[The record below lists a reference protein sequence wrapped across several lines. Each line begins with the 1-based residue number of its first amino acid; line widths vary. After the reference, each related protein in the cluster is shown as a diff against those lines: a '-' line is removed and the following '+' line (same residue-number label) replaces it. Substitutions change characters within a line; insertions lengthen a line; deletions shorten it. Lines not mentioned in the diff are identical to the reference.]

1 MILVVVEVAVL
12 VVVQLWRLVLGVAQL
27 SSCLV
32 AVLVM
37 AEVEEEEKVEACQ
50 PQQGWSV
57 E

>member
-12 VVVQLWRLVLGVAQL
+12 VQLWRLVLGVAQL

-37 AEVEEEEKVEACQ
+37 AEGEEEEKVEACQ

>member
-37 AEVEEEEKVEACQ
+37 AEVEEE
-50 PQQGWSV
+50 
-57 E
+57 